1 MFNGS
6 QINPKYRNRL
16 PLPVLAARLHCT
28 DQCISNDKINKKK
41 NFHEKDIIIAWVA
54 GLDIG
59 NTTNKLLCSI
69 QVYYIILLIN
79 KYLVKQM
86 INIYVHNK

>member
-28 DQCISNDKINKKK
+28 DQCIPNDKIKKK
-41 NFHEKDIIIAWVA
+41 NFREKDIIIAWVA

-59 NTTNKLLCSI
+59 NTNKLLCSI

-79 KYLVKQM
+79 KYSVKQM

>member
-28 DQCISNDKINKKK
+28 DQCIPNDKINKKK
-41 NFHEKDIIIAWVA
+41 NFREKDIIIAWVA

-59 NTTNKLLCSI
+59 NTNKLLCSI
-69 QVYYIILLIN
+69 QVYYIILLTN